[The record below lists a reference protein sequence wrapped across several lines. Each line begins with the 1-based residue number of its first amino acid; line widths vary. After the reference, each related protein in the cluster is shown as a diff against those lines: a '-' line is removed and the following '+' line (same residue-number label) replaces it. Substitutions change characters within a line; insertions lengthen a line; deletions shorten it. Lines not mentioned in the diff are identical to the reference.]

1 MTEPPFV
8 SVVIETV
15 TARYVSVDS
24 MVADIAPCLDALHA
38 QTYPADRMELIV
50 VTDPGVPAGVRE
62 AMSELAPGARFT
74 ESPVSNYFAAKN
86 AGAQAARGS
95 IVAYT
100 DADCVTVP
108 DWLERMVARFEPGV
122 AAVAGR
128 TRYTGG
134 THWTRTMSVPGF
146 GYALEDGSGEASSFN
161 LNNSAFARTVI
172 LEHPLDER
180 VRRDGA
186 CSLLRYQLRAAGKR
200 VVYEPEASA
209 THARDDITG
218 LNVFR
223 KHYHRG
229 FDGASLYDFDDSGVF
244 QGTRLVRRFGAP
256 ALVGVIARRVLRDW
270 VHITRHRRQIGVP
283 ARAIPAFAVVSVV
296 TRMIELAGMMAYV
309 RERSPRR
316 TAAEH

>member
-1 MTEPPFV
+1 
-8 SVVIETV
+8 
-15 TARYVSVDS
+15 
-24 MVADIAPCLDALHA
+24 
-38 QTYPADRMELIV
+38 MELIV
-50 VTDPGVPAGVRE
+50 VTDPGVPAGVPE
-62 AMSELAPGARFT
+62 AISALAPGVRFT

-95 IVAYT
+95 IVAFA

-108 DWLERMVARFEPGV
+108 DWLERLVGRFEPGV

-128 TRYTGG
+128 TRYAGG
-134 THWTRTMSVPGF
+134 THWTRTLSVPGF
-146 GYALEDGSGEASSFN
+146 GYAVEDGSGEASSFQ
-161 LNNSAFARTVI
+161 LNNSAFARAVI

-223 KHYHRG
+223 KHYNRG

-256 ALVGVIARRVLRDW
+256 ALVAVTIRRVLRDW
-270 VHITRHRRQIGVP
+270 VRIARHRRQIGVP
-283 ARAIPAFAVVSVV
+283 ARAIPAFAVVAVV
-296 TRMIELAGMMAYV
+296 TRTIELAGMLAYT

-316 TAAEH
+316 AAEGTR